1 MCGII
6 AAATEK
12 SVGKLLVQGLYKMEY
27 RGYDSAGVALH
38 QIDDIAHL
46 RSLGKVKKLES
57 KMAKEKPKGK
67 IGIAHTRWAT
77 HGKPSEENAHP
88 HVSNNR
94 VFIVHNGIIENYVAL
109 KEQLIK
115 KGYQFN
121 SQTDSE
127 LIAHQLDFFLNQ
139 GSEMLEAM
147 SLLKEKLEGAYAVA
161 AIDLKN
167 ESHFYLMRNK
177 SPLLLGQSDSG
188 MFAASDPLALA
199 DLTSEFIFL
208 EDGDVAEV
216 SAKEYKILDKNQKRA
231 IRKITTID
239 VSSEAMGKNGYRHFM
254 EKEIYE
260 QPTAILNTLDGR
272 IGGEDVLENI
282 FGEGS
287 NELLSKVERIQIVA
301 AGTSLHAGRV
311 AANWFS
317 AIANLP
323 TQIDYASEYRYKN
336 PYVDKNTLFLTISQ
350 SGETADTLGALRYAK
365 ERSYLGSLTICNVP
379 TSSLARE
386 SDFVLLT
393 NAGPEIG
400 VASTKAFTTQL
411 TALMLLSL
419 SLAKARNLNP
429 RLRGRV
435 VSALRALPEKI
446 NESLELKPKIIKIA
460 KEIAK
465 KDNALFLGRGIFYP
479 IAKEGSLKLKEI
491 SYIHA
496 EAYPA
501 GELKHGPLALIDKN
515 MPVIALAPENE
526 LAEKLISNLEE
537 VKARGGKLYVV
548 GNAAGN
554 MKLKAKNLIN
564 LPECDFLLTP
574 ILYTVPLQILSYEV
588 ALLRGT
594 DIDQP
599 RNLAKS
605 VTVEW
610 RIKLSF
616 ELTFTLHHSNNDL
629 IFETNRLTDRQL
641 MLFKSSRILTM
652 TNWSLKITK
661 V

>member
-57 KMAKEKPKGK
+57 KMIKEKPKGK

-77 HGKPSEENAHP
+77 HGKPSEKNAHP

-147 SLLKEKLEGAYAVA
+147 SLLREKLEGAYAVA

-177 SPLLLGQSDSG
+177 SPLLLGQSDAG

-199 DLTSEFIFL
+199 DLTNEFIFL

-336 PYVDKNTLFLTISQ
+336 PYVDKNTLLLTISQ

-411 TALMLLSL
+411 TALMLLTL

-435 VSALRALPEKI
+435 VGALRALPEKI
-446 NESLELKPKIIKIA
+446 TESLNLKPKIIKIA
-460 KEIAK
+460 KEISK

-479 IAKEGSLKLKEI
+479 IAQEGSLKLKEI

-526 LAEKLISNLEE
+526 LAEKLVSNLEE
-537 VKARGGKLYVV
+537 VKARGGKLFVV

-554 MKLKAKNLIN
+554 MKLKPKNLIN

-574 ILYTVPLQILSYEV
+574 ILFTVPLQILSYEV

-605 VTVEW
+605 VTVE
-610 RIKLSF
+610 
-616 ELTFTLHHSNNDL
+616 
-629 IFETNRLTDRQL
+629 
-641 MLFKSSRILTM
+641 
-652 TNWSLKITK
+652 
-661 V
+661 

>member
-57 KMAKEKPKGK
+57 KMVKEKPKGK

-188 MFAASDPLALA
+188 MVAASDPLALA
-199 DLTSEFIFL
+199 DLTNEFIFL

-231 IRKITTID
+231 IRKITNID
-239 VSSEAMGKNGYRHFM
+239 VTSEAMGKNGYRHFM

-336 PYVDKNTLFLTISQ
+336 PYVDKNTLLLTISQ

-411 TALMLLSL
+411 TALMLLTL

-435 VSALRALPEKI
+435 VGALRALPEKI
-446 NESLELKPKIIKIA
+446 TESLQLKPKIIKIA

-537 VKARGGKLYVV
+537 VKARGGKLFVV

-605 VTVEW
+605 VTVE
-610 RIKLSF
+610 
-616 ELTFTLHHSNNDL
+616 
-629 IFETNRLTDRQL
+629 
-641 MLFKSSRILTM
+641 
-652 TNWSLKITK
+652 
-661 V
+661 